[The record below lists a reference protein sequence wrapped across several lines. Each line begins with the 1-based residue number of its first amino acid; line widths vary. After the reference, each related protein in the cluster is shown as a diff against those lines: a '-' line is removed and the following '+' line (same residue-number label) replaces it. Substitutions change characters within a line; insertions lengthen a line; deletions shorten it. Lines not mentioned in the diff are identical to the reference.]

1 MDNTLNWWYRNG
13 VMESIESQETE
24 SVAANTETIQ
34 DTREDTAGTLDEEE
48 SPELD

>member
-1 MDNTLNWWYRNG
+1 
-13 VMESIESQETE
+13 MESIESQETE

-34 DTREDTAGTLDEEE
+34 ETKEDVAGTLDEEE